1 MDESKL
7 SEAEFPLLS
16 QQPSPRKQS
25 VVPTNQNSNFGTNS
39 TTFGHSTAYDLF
51 IHEDDEQEDDYAM
64 DSDITPTVEPAV
76 PPLVPRLPEFLQ
88 LVTNSTITTDH
99 LLISFLPEW
108 IKQEALVALTERILS
123 LLVSDSAR
131 RSAKPMPYQKPGFA
145 TFFTGKPPLWMVL
158 YYLPEQHGSFLMKLP
173 ISLTFS
179 PVGSFHTLHPPR
191 FFSLPIPPNNKRT
204 CLIQAVPPDFKEA
217 FVAKQE
223 LAFWRGLGAEYT
235 AGHAH
240 VLTCAIDA
248 HVTAA
253 LKRSVVAGE
262 LQQTP
267 RHFSYLALH
276 YVNIQDEHLHVAPQ
290 KPKGKDQPKRPQR
303 AHHSWLECFVVTLSD
318 LPVGRESIA
327 FQALLP
333 PAAPFG
339 TKLHPIEFFG
349 WRGEIASQ
357 LSLFRTW
364 SFTPDPSLLIPQPVM
379 RFSAIRPGYTLPSLC
394 EALEHDYQT
403 LEGALFCFIE
413 RGAMDTLFIVTD
425 GRPLVT
431 TPSLRAIAF
440 GNGTLESDIPGMA
453 VQRGAYRLFNQAL
466 GLGTA
471 KTTKL
476 AGPRALVTYNPQPAR
491 PTSRTLTYAAITQR
505 PTQEVDAPT
514 RTYVHHET
522 RLIMQELSAT
532 LAQEATIMVA
542 NAVNPLQEELR
553 IAKEE
558 ISTLKAELK
567 DTSTSA
573 AKALASSQGTLT
585 LVQRQST
592 DMELQRARDLEFKQ
606 LLYETMKTA
615 GLELPPEAAV
625 LLALPPPAKRRLL
638 PEADSFP
645 MDASHG

>member
-1 MDESKL
+1 MGSL
-7 SEAEFPLLS
+7 SNLS
-16 QQPSPRKQS
+16 TFGKTPS
-25 VVPTNQNSNFGTNS
+25 
-39 TTFGHSTAYDLF
+39 TFGHPTAYDLF
-51 IHEDDEQEDDYAM
+51 LREDDEQDDDYAM
-64 DSDITPTVEPAV
+64 EADTTPTAQPVA
-76 PPLVPRLPEFLQ
+76 LASVPRLPEFLQ

-108 IKQEALVALTERILS
+108 IKPDALIALTDVILS
-123 LLVSDSAR
+123 LLVSESAR
-131 RSAKPMPYQKPGFA
+131 RAAKPMPYQKPGFS

-158 YYLPEQHGSFLMKLP
+158 YYLSEQHGSFLMKLP

-179 PVGSFHTLHPPR
+179 PVGSFQTLHPPR
-191 FFSLPIPPNNKRT
+191 FFSLPIPPNNKRS
-204 CLIQAVPPDFKEA
+204 CLIQAVPSDFKEE

-235 AGHAH
+235 AGHAY

-253 LKRSVVAGE
+253 LKRSVAAGE
-262 LQQTP
+262 LQQSP

-276 YVNIQDEHLHVAPQ
+276 YVNIQEDTITSAPT
-290 KPKGKDQPKRPQR
+290 KSKGKEQPKRSQR

-318 LPVGRESIA
+318 LPVGREAIA

-339 TKLHPIEFFG
+339 TKLHPIDFYG

-364 SFTPDPSLLIPQPVM
+364 AFTPDPSLLIPIPVM

-394 EALEHDYQT
+394 ETLVHDYQT
-403 LEGALFCFIE
+403 LDGALFCFIE

-431 TPSLRAIAF
+431 TPSLRVIAF
-440 GNGTLESDIPGMA
+440 GNGTLEADIPGME
-453 VQRGAYRLFNQAL
+453 VQRGAYRLFNQTMGPMAV
-466 GLGTA
+466 

-476 AGPRALVTYNPQPAR
+476 AGPRALVPYTSQPSR
-491 PTSRTLTYAAITQR
+491 PTSRSLTYAAITQR
-505 PTQEVDAPT
+505 PQQEVDAPT
-514 RTYVHHET
+514 RTYVHHEA
-522 RLIMQELSAT
+522 RLIMQELSST
-532 LAQEATIMVA
+532 LAQEATTMVA
-542 NAVNPLQEELR
+542 NAVNPLHEELR
-553 IAKEE
+553 LAKEE
-558 ISTLKAELK
+558 ISSLKAELK
-567 DTSTSA
+567 ETSA
-573 AKALASSQGTLT
+573 SATQALASGQGALS

-592 DMELQRARDLEFKQ
+592 DMQLQRERDLEFKQ
-606 LLYETMKTA
+606 LLYETMRTA
-615 GLELPPEAAV
+615 GLELPPEAAE

-638 PEADSFP
+638 PEAGSSPKDS
-645 MDASHG
+645 SHG